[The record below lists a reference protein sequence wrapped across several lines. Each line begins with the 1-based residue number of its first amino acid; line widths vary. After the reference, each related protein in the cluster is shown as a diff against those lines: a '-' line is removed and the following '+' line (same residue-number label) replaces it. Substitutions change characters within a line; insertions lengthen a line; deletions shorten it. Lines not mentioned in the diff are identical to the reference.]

1 VRPRRQPHDLSAP
14 PDARETYAKAVD
26 ALARR
31 AFSSAELRRWLEQ
44 RGHPRAST
52 DEAIE
57 RLTGLGYLDD
67 AAYALAFA
75 RSRARTH
82 GMSRRRLQGELAR
95 RGVARELVVAAIGEV
110 FDDGGV
116 DERALCEAAARRKL
130 RALAK
135 LPPDVQRRRLLA
147 FLVRRGHATHLIR
160 ETVAKLAR
168 GGD

>member
-1 VRPRRQPHDLSAP
+1 VRSGRTPREPPAP

-44 RGHPRAST
+44 RGHPRANT

-75 RSRARTH
+75 RSRVRTH

-95 RGVARELVVAAIGEV
+95 RGVARELVTAAIAAIFEDGE
-110 FDDGGV
+110 V
-116 DERALCEAAARRKL
+116 DERAMCEAAAARKL
-130 RALAK
+130 RSLAS
-135 LPPDVQRRRLLA
+135 LPRDVRLRRLQA
-147 FLVRRGHATHLIR
+147 FLIRRGHATHLIR
-160 ETVAKLAR
+160 ETVAQLAR
-168 GGD
+168 DGD

>member
-1 VRPRRQPHDLSAP
+1 MRSRRQRQEPAEP
-14 PDARETYAKAVD
+14 PDSRETYAKAIE

-31 AFSSAELRRWLEQ
+31 AFSSVELRRWLEQ
-44 RGHPRAST
+44 RGHTRANT

-57 RLTGLGYLDD
+57 RLAGLGYLDD

-82 GMSRRRLQGELAR
+82 GMSRRRLQGELLR
-95 RGVARELVVAAIGEV
+95 RGVAREAAAAALAEV

-130 RALAK
+130 RSLAK
-135 LPPDVQRRRLLA
+135 LPPDVQRRRLIA
-147 FLVRRGHATHLIR
+147 FLVRRGHDTEFVREAVATLTR
-160 ETVAKLAR
+160 
-168 GGD
+168 